1 MRILKLIQRNML
13 QVVFSDT
20 HNLPIGSSRAFIHN
34 NSAVLST
41 IAVHHSHQNRG
52 FGGKILAE
60 TEQTLKNLFYVTNIN
75 LLAWQPCGS
84 VNVVEFYQKN
94 GYIISDN
101 RVDTYDDQVQLY
113 DLIRL
118 HKLIH

>member
-13 QVVFSDT
+13 QVVFSDARD
-20 HNLPIGSSRAFIHN
+20 LSIGSSRAFIHN

-41 IAVHHSHQNRG
+41 IAVHPSHQNRG

-60 TEQTLKNLFYVTNIN
+60 TEQTLKNLFRVTNIH

-113 DLIRL
+113 DLVRL